1 MCFDPLSRPR
11 LPHCAFLGS
20 EIQRMTHCLWI
31 TYTHFSASKSSESL
45 GVALATERIISV
57 WGPGSGQESVMKFRL
72 AFATAALSALLFVP
86 TVFAQ
91 QQDPKLDP
99 DAKTANA
106 PAEPANQENKPT
118 DQSPQPAD
126 QRTRPSDSKTTTPPN
141 STPPTLPPTT
151 APSDEKKDDTS
162 KEPTPSVVQQPDDS
176 KVKHDGSKNDVNAI
190 GNRKVGGRGLGDWYS
205 LEGEIRMGK
214 QYAQEVEAT
223 SKLIRDPVITEYV
236 NRIGQNLV
244 RNSDAQVPFTI
255 KVVDSDEVNAFAL
268 PGGFFYVNSGLIL
281 AADEESELA
290 GVMAHEIAHVAARHA
305 TRQMTRAQ
313 WANIGTIPLIFVGGG
328 IGYAVRSAAG
338 LGLPLTFLSFSRGF
352 ESEADYLGLQY
363 MYKAGYDPNAFVQFF
378 EKIQAKEKK
387 KPGTLAKAF
396 STHPQTPDRIS
407 KSQEEIARI
416 LPARQ
421 QYVVTTSEF
430 DNVKARL
437 AALENRRKVIDQK
450 DSGKPSLRRTASK
463 DKTTSDKGADD
474 DRPTLK
480 RRDDQNQN

>member
-1 MCFDPLSRPR
+1 MKYR
-11 LPHCAFLGS
+11 L
-20 EIQRMTHCLWI
+20 
-31 TYTHFSASKSSESL
+31 
-45 GVALATERIISV
+45 VLATV
-57 WGPGSGQESVMKFRL
+57 AV
-72 AFATAALSALLFVP
+72 SALLALP
-86 TVFAQ
+86 SAIAQ
-91 QQDPKLDP
+91 QQDPNSGSAPNPTANGKTTDDSISKDSKSAGQDSSTTKQTPPSTAP
-99 DAKTANA
+99 DAKASDAKPGDKATDA
-106 PAEPANQENKPT
+106 P
-118 DQSPQPAD
+118 
-126 QRTRPSDSKTTTPPN
+126 
-141 STPPTLPPTT
+141 LPVI
-151 APSDEKKDDTS
+151 S
-162 KEPTPSVVQQPDDS
+162 QPDDS
-176 KVKHDGSKNDVNAI
+176 NVKHDGSKNDVNAI

-223 SKLIRDPVITEYV
+223 SKLVRDPTVTEYV

-255 KVVDSDEVNAFAL
+255 KVIDSDEVNAFAL

-378 EKIQAKEKK
+378 EKLQAREKK
-387 KPGTLAKAF
+387 KPGTLARAF

-416 LPARQ
+416 LPARA

-430 DNVKARL
+430 SEVKARL
-437 AALENRRKVIDQK
+437 AGIENRRKMVDDK
-450 DSGKPSLRRTASK
+450 GGNKPTLRRTASTDK
-463 DKTTSDKGADD
+463 DKDKNGDNGD
-474 DRPTLK
+474 DRPTLH
-480 RRDDQNQN
+480 RRDD